1 MDTADDPG
9 GADTVEGGEVPPLFI
24 TGTPKLFLQL
34 RKEIKKILAT
44 KDDVVVRHRDEEDEE
59 EREHELALQQQ
70 QLYRAVAQALQSN
83 LQTLIFDEVDRLL
96 QTTTAIKRRQHKTTK
111 PLAQQLLES
120 LVYERKPRTSN
131 PRLYSKYTTAT
142 TTPTGLR
149 GNLQIVYASATIGR
163 SLRKQ
168 LMYILQTASMDK
180 AATLITGTDDLRTK
194 KDDQK
199 RKRSLL
205 PSNLVHT
212 YQFVRAATDRSSP
225 DADANTSTNTST
237 DSSTAADDGNN
248 NDRTNNKNK
257 STKEDDDL
265 VMLKNLCTALRRQQQ
280 QKQQQLNPSSVASS
294 SKSTSLVFPGSIGV
308 EKVKEYLTD
317 IGGFCDIRD
326 LSSLRRVIGGPS
338 QALDES
344 EDNAEVEPIVYVI
357 KERLARGIDLPN
369 IETVMLLGVPSNSAS
384 YTHLAGRTA
393 RFNRKGKVVTL
404 LQPNEIYKYISIIET
419 LGLTVSNDDDS
430 DDDDDENIDT
440 ASSSSLAGTLCIEA
454 SGNTLQ
460 IEDASA
466 SLDDDGDDTIAV
478 QTTNVAEES
487 WNLNTMT
494 KTAIRSKTVTE
505 IRTFLESKNIPTDGL
520 LKNAL
525 VESVLLL
532 KK

>member
-1 MDTADDPG
+1 M
-9 GADTVEGGEVPPLFI
+9 
-24 TGTPKLFLQL
+24 
-34 RKEIKKILAT
+34 
-44 KDDVVVRHRDEEDEE
+44 
-59 EREHELALQQQ
+59 
-70 QLYRAVAQALQSN
+70 
-83 LQTLIFDEVDRLL
+83 
-96 QTTTAIKRRQHKTTK
+96 
-111 PLAQQLLES
+111 
-120 LVYERKPRTSN
+120 
-131 PRLYSKYTTAT
+131 
-142 TTPTGLR
+142 
-149 GNLQIVYASATIGR
+149 
-163 SLRKQ
+163 
-168 LMYILQTASMDK
+168 
-180 AATLITGTDDLRTK
+180 
-194 KDDQK
+194 
-199 RKRSLL
+199 
-205 PSNLVHT
+205 
-212 YQFVRAATDRSSP
+212 
-225 DADANTSTNTST
+225 
-237 DSSTAADDGNN
+237 
-248 NDRTNNKNK
+248 
-257 STKEDDDL
+257 
-265 VMLKNLCTALRRQQQ
+265 
-280 QKQQQLNPSSVASS
+280 
-294 SKSTSLVFPGSIGV
+294 
-308 EKVKEYLTD
+308 
-317 IGGFCDIRD
+317 
-326 LSSLRRVIGGPS
+326 SSLRRVIGGPS

-404 LQPNEIYKYISIIET
+404 LQPNEVYKYISIIET
-419 LGLTVSNDDDS
+419 LGLTVSNNDDS

-505 IRTFLESKNIPTDGL
+505 LRTFLESKNIPTDGL